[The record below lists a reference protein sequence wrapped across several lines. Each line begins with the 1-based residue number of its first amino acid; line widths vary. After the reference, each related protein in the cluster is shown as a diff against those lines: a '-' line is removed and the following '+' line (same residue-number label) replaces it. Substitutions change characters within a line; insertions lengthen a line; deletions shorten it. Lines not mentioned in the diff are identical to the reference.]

1 MKCSYNEYKQE
12 HFRFLNNTGDAGS
25 LKQQVDWT
33 EQ

>member
-1 MKCSYNEYKQE
+1 MLDHLNNSLIELN
-12 HFRFLNNTGDAGS
+12 NNTGDAGS